1 MLRNPPAIRIRAG
14 ECRADWLG
22 KIREPGKNSSAQ
34 RAQPDFPPPHFLGP
48 QPTPPTPHPV
58 FRTRPFRPPPSPRY
72 GARNRPFGVKIPAA
86 TSVSTRSARV
96 IRSNRRFAASHA
108 AINSLLDS

>member
-1 MLRNPPAIRIRAG
+1 MPCGLARENTATREELGSSTLPTRFPAS
-14 ECRADWLG
+14 
-22 KIREPGKNSSAQ
+22 P
-34 RAQPDFPPPHFLGP
+34 FP
-48 QPTPPTPHPV
+48 QPTPPTSHPV